1 MKNFASANLT
11 LFIFSIF
18 LVFASVKCYSQIPP
32 RPQQNEFWENVRFGG
47 GVGLSFGNGFFS
59 GTLAPGAI
67 YQFNEYFAAGIGLNG
82 TYNKRKNFY
91 SSTIL
96 GGSVIALFN
105 PIREI
110 QLSAEFEELNIT
122 RKYEMDGANIRE
134 NYWYPGLFLGA
145 GFSSGPVTIGLK
157 YDVLYDKNKS
167 IYAAAY
173 IPFVRVYF

>member
-1 MKNFASANLT
+1 
-11 LFIFSIF
+11 
-18 LVFASVKCYSQIPP
+18 
-32 RPQQNEFWENVRFGG
+32 
-47 GVGLSFGNGFFS
+47 
-59 GTLAPGAI
+59 APGAI

-122 RKYEMDGANIRE
+122 RKYEMDGANIRA
-134 NYWYPGLFLGA
+134 NYWYPGLCLGA
-145 GFSSGPVTIGLK
+145 GFSSAPTTIGLK
-157 YDVLYDKNKS
+157 FDVLYDKHKS